1 MKIIWGA
8 RDRGSPSYFPA
19 FKNFQINKGYLM
31 VKFDQTSSTKKS
43 GDIPA
48 VNLSLLVK
56 PELLTVFSKL
66 AERGFM
72 VNIQTGCS
80 VKELICNQLGI
91 AEDYLENRIQTIFLN
106 AKAVD
111 DLDSTMVTDGSTLA
125 LSGAM
130 PGLVGVTM
138 RRGGF
143 YASLR
148 SQISHEKNLSAC
160 HQGDGQIVIKL
171 FNLVLKELGPGIL
184 QQGIRTSAQNLQDLL
199 NRHLNELKTGCI
211 SGELDGKPV
220 EINNLL
226 GLDWDNKTVFLKV
239 RSE

>member
-1 MKIIWGA
+1 
-8 RDRGSPSYFPA
+8 
-19 FKNFQINKGYLM
+19 M

-56 PELLTVFSKL
+56 PKLLTVFSKL

-80 VKELICNQLGI
+80 VKELICSQLHI
-91 AEDYLENRIQTIFLN
+91 AEDYLEERIQTIFLN

-111 DLDSTMVTDGSTLA
+111 DLDYTMVTDASTLA

-130 PGLVGVTM
+130 PGLVGVTL

-143 YASLR
+143 YAALR
-148 SQISHEKNLSAC
+148 SQISHEKNLSAS
-160 HQGDGQIVIKL
+160 HQGDGQIVI
-171 FNLVLKELGPGIL
+171 
-184 QQGIRTSAQNLQDLL
+184 
-199 NRHLNELKTGCI
+199 
-211 SGELDGKPV
+211 
-220 EINNLL
+220 
-226 GLDWDNKTVFLKV
+226 
-239 RSE
+239 

>member
-1 MKIIWGA
+1 MEKIDQY
-8 RDRGSPSYFPA
+8 RPA
-19 FKNFQINKGYLM
+19 EPMNHE
-31 VKFDQTSSTKKS
+31 STMH
-43 GDIPA
+43 
-48 VNLSLLVK
+48 LCLLVK
-56 PELLTVFSKL
+56 PGLSTIFFNL
-66 AERGFM
+66 AERGFRAN
-72 VNIQTGCS
+72 VQTGCS

-91 AEDYLENRIQTIFLN
+91 AEDYLEKRIQTIFLN

-111 DLDSTMVTDGSTLA
+111 DLDYTMVTDGSTLA

-148 SQISHEKNLSAC
+148 SQISHEKNLSAS
-160 HQGDGQIVIKL
+160 HRGDGQIVIKL

-184 QQGIRTSAQNLQDLL
+184 QKGFRTSGENLQDLL
-199 NRHLNELKTGCI
+199 KRHLNELKTGCI

-220 EINNLL
+220 GINNLL
-226 GLDWDNKTVFLKV
+226 ELDWNDKTVFLQV
-239 RSE
+239 RSEKAL

>member
-1 MKIIWGA
+1 MEKI
-8 RDRGSPSYFPA
+8 DQSTPA
-19 FKNFQINKGYLM
+19 ELINHQSAM
-31 VKFDQTSSTKKS
+31 H
-43 GDIPA
+43 
-48 VNLSLLVK
+48 LSLLVK
-56 PELLTVFSKL
+56 PGLLTIFSNL
-66 AERGFM
+66 AERGFRAN
-72 VNIQTGCS
+72 VQTGCS

-91 AEDYLENRIQTIFLN
+91 AEDYLEKRIQTIFLN

-148 SQISHEKNLSAC
+148 SQISHEKNLSASYRK
-160 HQGDGQIVIKL
+160 DGQIIIKL
-171 FNLVLKELGPGIL
+171 FNLVLKELGPWIL
-184 QQGIRTSAQNLQDLL
+184 QQGIRTSGKILRDLL
-199 NRHLNELKTGCI
+199 SRHLIELKTGCI
-211 SGELDGKPV
+211 SGDLDGEPV

-226 GLDWDNKTVFLKV
+226 ELDWNDKTVFLQV
-239 RSE
+239 RSEKAM

>member
-1 MKIIWGA
+1 
-8 RDRGSPSYFPA
+8 
-19 FKNFQINKGYLM
+19 M
-31 VKFDQTSSTKKS
+31 VKFDQASSTKKS

-48 VNLSLLVK
+48 INLSLLVK
-56 PELLTVFSKL
+56 PELLTIFSKL
-66 AERGFM
+66 AERGFR

-80 VKELICNQLGI
+80 VKDLICNQLGI
-91 AEDYLENRIQTIFLN
+91 AEDYLEKRIQTIFLN

-111 DLDSTMVTDGSTLA
+111 DLDSTMVTDGSNLA

-148 SQISHEKNLSAC
+148 SQISHEKNPSAS
-160 HQGDGQIVIKL
+160 QRGDGQIVIKL

-184 QQGIRTSAQNLQDLL
+184 QQGIRTSAKNLQDLL
-199 NRHLNELKTGCI
+199 SRHLNELKTGCI
-211 SGELDGKPV
+211 AGELDGKAV
-220 EINNLL
+220 GINSLL
-226 GLDWDNKTVFLKV
+226 ELDWDDQTVLLQV
-239 RSE
+239 RSEKAV

>member
-1 MKIIWGA
+1 
-8 RDRGSPSYFPA
+8 
-19 FKNFQINKGYLM
+19 M
-31 VKFDQTSSTKKS
+31 VKFDQTLSTKKS

-48 VNLSLLVK
+48 VNLSLLVR
-56 PELLTVFSKL
+56 PELLTIFSQL

-91 AEDYLENRIQTIFLN
+91 AEDYLEKRIQTIFLN
-106 AKAVD
+106 AKAID
-111 DLDSTMVTDGSTLA
+111 DLDSTIVTDDSTLA

-148 SQISHEKNLSAC
+148 SQISHEKNLSAS
-160 HQGDGQIVIKL
+160 HRGDGQIVIKL

-184 QQGIRTSAQNLQDLL
+184 QQGIRTKAKNLQDLL

-211 SGELDGKPV
+211 SGELDGKQV
-220 EINNLL
+220 GINNLL
-226 GLDWDNKTVFLKV
+226 ELDWDDQTVFLQV
-239 RSE
+239 RSEKAV